1 MITLLLTV
9 FLVVLISAICSMT
22 EAALYSVPWTY
33 IENLRKQGSATGELL
48 YQLRSRIDQPI
59 AAVLTLNTVANTAGA
74 AIAGAVAANVLGA
87 DNTALFA
94 AGLTILILA
103 LGEILPKTLGVAHAC
118 GVASGMARP
127 LRLMVLIFKP
137 FIWFSSMLTRLVAS
151 PQSGPSATED
161 DIRAI
166 TSLSRQ
172 TGRIQQYEENAIR
185 NILSLDVKHVR
196 EIMTPR
202 TMVFSLQED
211 ISVKDAYNHPQIW
224 HYSRIPVYGDDNEDI
239 VGIVLRKDIGRY
251 VSQGQGE
258 KTLFDIMQPVRF
270 VLENQTVDKLLLEFL
285 ESRLH
290 LFIVLD
296 EYGGLAGVVS
306 LEDVLEEMLGRE
318 IVDETD
324 AVADLREAARQRR
337 SALTQARNQQN
348 AALKAARADAAK
360 ESGEAARQES
370 HLLEK
375 GKELFSEIFF
385 ECCPFCSTVPY
396 SEKAFK
402 FLSSLKQEKPPEYPR
417 GLFLCPENVRQAVS
431 QRLYSPGRARYC
443 GRGLPLGEKA
453 EGGHCGIS
461 PASPL
466 LRVPF
471 YLSGG
476 SDWPPPR
483 L

>member
-172 TGRIQQYEENAIR
+172 TGRI
-185 NILSLDVKHVR
+185 LSLDVKHVR

-360 ESGEAARQES
+360 E
-370 HLLEK
+370 
-375 GKELFSEIFF
+375 
-385 ECCPFCSTVPY
+385 
-396 SEKAFK
+396 
-402 FLSSLKQEKPPEYPR
+402 
-417 GLFLCPENVRQAVS
+417 
-431 QRLYSPGRARYC
+431 
-443 GRGLPLGEKA
+443 
-453 EGGHCGIS
+453 
-461 PASPL
+461 
-466 LRVPF
+466 
-471 YLSGG
+471 
-476 SDWPPPR
+476 
-483 L
+483 